1 MIPVRSP
8 WFRKKRVFALLL
20 IVILG
25 LLFYRAQWMLEWLYP
40 IQYKEDILVSAQ
52 NYEIDPFLV
61 AAIIR
66 VESNFNK
73 DGLSPKG
80 AVGVMQIMPDTA
92 AWIVEA
98 SGFSQDTLL
107 ALHRPDVNIE
117 IGTRYLQMLFQQFEG
132 NQAAVLAAYNAGPG
146 NVRKWL
152 QSGTW
157 DGTEEVLEQIP
168 FGETRH
174 YVQRVH
180 YYLHKYRQIYGS
192 RFWAS

>member
-1 MIPVRSP
+1 MIPARSP

-52 NYEIDPFLV
+52 NYQVDPFLV

-80 AVGVMQIMPDTA
+80 ALGVMQIMPDTA
-92 AWIVEA
+92 QWIVEA
-98 SGFSQDTLL
+98 SGYSQETLQL
-107 ALHRPDVNIE
+107 LHRPDVNIE
-117 IGTRYLQMLFQQFEG
+117 IGTRYVQMLFQQFEG

-157 DGTEEVLEQIP
+157 DGTYDVLDQIP

-180 YYLHKYRQIYGS
+180 YYLNKYRQIYGS
-192 RFWAS
+192 QFWAS